1 MNASSI
7 KVANAYGGLIYLEV
21 PRNCKMESVDLQIDN
36 VIAAPYYKHG
46 VTDPADWR
54 SSIRNAPGPWAELET
69 GKIILT
75 LPSDMIRGLDFPDKL
90 MDHWDE
96 VLDACADLAGI
107 DRDRPRHERIVADV
121 QPSVGYLHSGYPIV
135 ADMKASPRM
144 GNYEEMVSQGD
155 WGYYHELGHNHQKKE
170 WTFDGTG
177 EVTCNLFGLYC
188 FDTIHNG
195 KANHRFQDMTKWYAE
210 ARAHIAGGAPYETW
224 KSKPFLALTMYEQL
238 AREFGWEPFKTIFA
252 EYQKMPAGQKPK
264 TDLARRDQWMI
275 RFSQQVNRN
284 LGPFF
289 EVWGVPTS
297 ETARKSIVDLPTWI
311 PDSLQMNVNQ

>member
-1 MNASSI
+1 
-7 KVANAYGGLIYLEV
+7 
-21 PRNCKMESVDLQIDN
+21 MESVDLQIDN

-170 WTFDGTG
+170 
-177 EVTCNLFGLYC
+177 
-188 FDTIHNG
+188 
-195 KANHRFQDMTKWYAE
+195 
-210 ARAHIAGGAPYETW
+210 
-224 KSKPFLALTMYEQL
+224 
-238 AREFGWEPFKTIFA
+238 
-252 EYQKMPAGQKPK
+252 
-264 TDLARRDQWMI
+264 
-275 RFSQQVNRN
+275 
-284 LGPFF
+284 
-289 EVWGVPTS
+289 
-297 ETARKSIVDLPTWI
+297 
-311 PDSLQMNVNQ
+311 